1 MIVISRISFCAVYIT
16 SVNTWQVL
24 SYKKKISVKLW
35 IYDNP
40 SANTARMIWSV
51 EFPIA
56 EPQQSTY
63 TPQLQSPPLV
73 LLSIPCS
80 FPCHTLSLSLSINP
94 SPPPFPSIP
103 HLFLSRTLSVSLYF
117 PLIHSIFL
125 SISITLYIFRETLR
139 TRSGGRMARWN
150 LLNRRFH
157 HFGGWRAFYPRFM
170 CSWSSGQRQNS
181 TTEVSVKYN
190 LMLHDTFH
198 TGGTRVMR

>member
-1 MIVISRISFCAVYIT
+1 M
-16 SVNTWQVL
+16 NTWQVL
-24 SYKKKISVKLW
+24 SYKKNISVKLW

-73 LLSIPCS
+73 LSSIPCS
-80 FPCHTLSLSLSINP
+80 FPCHTLSHSLSINP
-94 SPPPFPSIP
+94 SPSPSPSIP
-103 HLFLSRTLSVSLYF
+103 PLFLSRPLSIYLYL
-117 PLIHSIFL
+117 PLLHSIFL
-125 SISITLYIFRETLR
+125 SISITLYIFRETLS
-139 TRSGGRMARWN
+139 TQSGGWMARRN

-157 HFGGWRAFYPRFM
+157 HFRGWRAFYPRFM

-181 TTEVSVKYN
+181 TTEVPVKYN
-190 LMLHDTFH
+190 LMRHDTFD
-198 TGGTRVMR
+198 TCGTRVLR